1 VVLAE
6 TTFLD
11 IFWSMMVF
19 FFWVMAIWLFIALIG
34 DVLRRNDLSGAGK
47 AGWILFMIFL
57 PFLGALVYIIAR
69 PKMTAQDVQMMAQS
83 EAAYRAASGVS
94 TADEL
99 SKLGELRAQGVIND
113 QEYEDLKR
121 KTLAA
126 A

>member
-1 VVLAE
+1 MVLAE

-19 FFWVMAIWLFIALIG
+19 FIWVMAIWLFIALLG
-34 DVLRRNDLSGAGK
+34 DVMRRNDLSGLAK
-47 AGWILFMIFL
+47 AGWIIFMIVL
-57 PFLGALVYIIAR
+57 PFLGALIYIITR
-69 PKMTAQDVQMMAQS
+69 PKMTAQDVHMMAQS
-83 EAAYRAASGVS
+83 DAAYRAASGVS

-121 KTLAA
+121 KALAA

>member
-1 VVLAE
+1 MVLAE

-11 IFWSMMVF
+11 VFWWMIVM
-19 FFWVMAIWLFIALIG
+19 FFWVMAIWLFIALLG
-34 DVLRRNDLSGAGK
+34 DVMRRNDLSGAAK
-47 AGWILFMIFL
+47 AGWIIFMIVL
-57 PFLGALVYIIAR
+57 PFLGALIYIITR
-69 PKMTAQDVQMMAQS
+69 PKMTAQDVQMMARS

-94 TADEL
+94 SADEL
-99 SKLGELRAQGVIND
+99 AKLGELRAQGVIND

>member
-1 VVLAE
+1 MVLAE

-34 DVLRRNDLSGAGK
+34 DVLRRDDLSGLGK

-57 PFLGALVYIIAR
+57 PFLGALIYIIAR
-69 PKMTAQDVQMMAQS
+69 PKMTPQDVRMMTQS

-121 KTLAA
+121 RTLAA

>member
-34 DVLRRNDLSGAGK
+34 DVLRRDDLSGFGK

-57 PFLGALVYIIAR
+57 PFLGALIYIIAR
-69 PKMTAQDVQMMAQS
+69 PKVTPQDVRMMTQS

-94 TADEL
+94 AADEL
-99 SKLGELRAQGVIND
+99 SKLGELRSQGVIND

>member
-1 VVLAE
+1 
-6 TTFLD
+6 
-11 IFWSMMVF
+11 
-19 FFWVMAIWLFIALIG
+19 
-34 DVLRRNDLSGAGK
+34 
-47 AGWILFMIFL
+47 MIFL
-57 PFLGALVYIIAR
+57 PFLGALIYIITR
-69 PKMTAQDVQMMAQS
+69 PKMTPQDVRMMTQS

-121 KTLAA
+121 RTLAA

>member
-1 VVLAE
+1 MVLAE

-34 DVLRRNDLSGAGK
+34 DVLRRDDLSGLGK
-47 AGWILFMIFL
+47 AGWILFMILL
-57 PFLGALVYIIAR
+57 PFLGALIYIITR
-69 PKMTAQDVQMMAQS
+69 PKMTAQDVRMMAQS

-99 SKLGELRAQGVIND
+99 AKLGDLRAQGVIND